1 MRYGLGGRIAAAAR
15 ALALS
20 SLFVGAHVAPS
31 WAWGDLGHK
40 IICEIALSRVKPAT
54 RSEIDKLMQTDT
66 EFSSFSD
73 ACVWPDHPRKR
84 ASEHFLNLPRNSH
97 GLTENDC
104 GGANACVVTAI
115 AKDAAVLSA
124 SSSTTAEKL
133 ASLKYLGHWIGDVH
147 QPLHVSFE
155 DDRGGNNIKVSG
167 MCSGNLHSVW
177 DTCLVTNAVGSD
189 AVAAAGRLERAI
201 TDADVN
207 AWSGSTPMEWA
218 NESFA
223 ITEGAK
229 TEYCAESQGSCEPT
243 SKSVKI
249 DEAYIAAN
257 APLVRMQLEKAGVRL
272 AEMLDDTIGRQ

>member
-1 MRYGLGGRIAAAAR
+1 MRYGFRGRIAAAAR
-15 ALALS
+15 AVALS

-40 IICEIALSRVKPAT
+40 IICEIAVSRVKPAT

-84 ASEHFLNLPRNSH
+84 ASEHFLNLPRDSH

-104 GGANACVVTAI
+104 GGATACVVTAI

-124 SSSTTAEKL
+124 SSSTAAEKL
-133 ASLKYLGHWIGDVH
+133 TSLKYLGHWIGDVH

-189 AVAAAGRLERAI
+189 AAAAAGRAVGLRLRRRHGREDQGYAAA
-201 TDADVN
+201 TGEEDTADRCLTRRVK
-207 AWSGSTPMEWA
+207 ALA
-218 NESFA
+218 LFA
-223 ITEGAK
+223 T
-229 TEYCAESQGSCEPT
+229 
-243 SKSVKI
+243 
-249 DEAYIAAN
+249 
-257 APLVRMQLEKAGVRL
+257 AGVPGEVL
-272 AEMLDDTIGRQ
+272 LTSPIGRTASSATIRLNVETIASSSPMVIRFMH

>member
-1 MRYGLGGRIAAAAR
+1 MCC
-15 ALALS
+15 
-20 SLFVGAHVAPS
+20 H
-31 WAWGDLGHK
+31 GH
-40 IICEIALSRVKPAT
+40 R
-54 RSEIDKLMQTDT
+54 Q
-66 EFSSFSD
+66 
-73 ACVWPDHPRKR
+73 
-84 ASEHFLNLPRNSH
+84 
-97 GLTENDC
+97 GC
-104 GGANACVVTAI
+104 GGAVRELSNA
-115 AKDAAVLSA
+115 
-124 SSSTTAEKL
+124 AEKL
-133 ASLKYLGHWIGDVH
+133 TSLKYLGHWIGDVH

-189 AVAAAGRLERAI
+189 AVAAAGRLKRAI
-201 TDADVN
+201 TDSDVN

-223 ITEGAK
+223 ITEGVN
-229 TEYCAESQGSCEPT
+229 TEYSAQRQDSCEPLN
-243 SKSVKI
+243 KNVKI